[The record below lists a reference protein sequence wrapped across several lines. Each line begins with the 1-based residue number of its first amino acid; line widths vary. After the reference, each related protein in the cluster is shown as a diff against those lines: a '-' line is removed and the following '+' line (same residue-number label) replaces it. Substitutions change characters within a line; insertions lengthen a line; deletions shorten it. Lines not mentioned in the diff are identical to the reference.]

1 MKRINLSVNLED
13 SETLAAEVRELV
25 NAQSKQI
32 AREVINEVL
41 MEDIERIADNR
52 VKQLKESSYWNP
64 TVRNIVDAVSKRMDD
79 EMKKNETVAPLI
91 DDMLNRKLETI
102 LDARIAQAGNL
113 DTFIQNYID
122 KSIASALINRAN
134 GNQEG

>member
-122 KSIASALINRAN
+122 KSIASALIKRAN